1 MSQMLGKHTL
11 GVSARVFT
19 DIIGMWVSNLI
30 GRDTPWMWSAPSNS
44 VQSQIKGRCLPAY
57 LRIKPRIFNH
67 LPGYSL
73 SNYYCHHPKGP
84 AFSALPCPLTPV
96 ISREIPGLQLQTELH
111 HPSLC
116 SVASRLLHWTTTGFS
131 GSLAFKSQPPNV
143 WDNLLNLILLSNE
156 WFIGSMPLADS
167 E

>member
-1 MSQMLGKHTL
+1 MSG
-11 GVSARVFT
+11 RVFT
-19 DIIGMWVSNLI
+19 DVIGMWVSNLI
-30 GRDTPWMWSAPSNS
+30 GRDTPWMWSAPPNS
-44 VQSQIKGRCLPAY
+44 LQSQVKGRCLPAY
-57 LRIKPRIFNH
+57 LRIKPRILVMLATTCQVTPWAITIVTTH
-67 LPGYSL
+67 GPM
-73 SNYYCHHPKGP
+73 GP
-84 AFSALPCPLTPV
+84 AFSAFPCPLTPV

-116 SVASRLLHWTTTGFS
+116 SVASRSLHWTTTGFS

-143 WDNLLNLILLSNE
+143 WANRLNLILLSNE